1 MCGEGIRVGKKRV
14 NFTPLV
20 GKPRIFGRRT
30 PEIDLA
36 LTYFVI
42 RSVIRKPRRRSGPVA
57 WFLCVL
63 FLLIAPVV
71 CMPTIQT
78 TKINQLLDPER
89 VRIGLS
95 GTEKSDVIDTLVDV
109 LAGDEA
115 IDSLKAVRTAIF
127 EREQKMSTGVGKGLG
142 LPHAKTPAATD
153 TVAAFATT
161 DEPVDFGAVDDV
173 PVQLL
178 LLLVGPE
185 EHKSQHVKILGRI
198 SRLVSRDSLHKR
210 LVEADTPET
219 VIEVLREG
227 EAELRG

>member
-1 MCGEGIRVGKKRV
+1 
-14 NFTPLV
+14 
-20 GKPRIFGRRT
+20 
-30 PEIDLA
+30 
-36 LTYFVI
+36 
-42 RSVIRKPRRRSGPVA
+42 
-57 WFLCVL
+57 
-63 FLLIAPVV
+63 
-71 CMPTIQT
+71 MPTIQT

-198 SRLVSRDSLHKR
+198 SRLVSRDSLRKR
-210 LVEADTPET
+210 LVEADTPDA
-219 VIEVLREG
+219 VIETIREG